1 MESAIALNVKRIIR
15 QKGYKQ
21 GAIAE
26 RAGFNEKT
34 FSNMLNGR
42 KIIADYDI
50 PKIMAGLNVTPN
62 EIFGIDSSQQSA

>member
-50 PKIMAGLNVTPN
+50 PKIMAALNVTPN